1 MSARIV
7 IVDDHALVRMGLRD
21 VLVDVPGFE
30 VVGEGANADEGIN
43 LAVEL
48 GPDIVLLDV
57 NMPGGGVE
65 AAAGIRD
72 RAPACKIL
80 MFSFLKD
87 PRTVRACLAA
97 GASGYIVKGASGEEL
112 AGAVKVIL
120 SGEAYIDP
128 ALPDLSRVDD
138 DGAAPAE

>member
-1 MSARIV
+1 MNARIV

-21 VLVDVPGFE
+21 VLGDVPGFE
-30 VVGEGANADEGIN
+30 VVGEGANADDGIH

-48 GPDIVLLDV
+48 APDIVLLDV

-72 RAPACKIL
+72 RAPGCKIL

-87 PRTVRACLAA
+87 SRIVRACLAA

-112 AGAVKVIL
+112 AGAVNAIL
-120 SGEAYIDP
+120 SGQTYIDP
-128 ALPDLSRVDD
+128 SLPDLSRTED